1 MLIAANLV
9 PRFIQKIGE
18 KVGRKQNE
26 IHFAIINSDKVFCCV
41 WLSKFKKILV
51 KTIDVVV

>member
-1 MLIAANLV
+1 MLIAANLF

-26 IHFAIINSDKVFCCV
+26 IHFAIINNDKVFCCV
-41 WLSKFKKILV
+41 CGCQNLKKSLL
-51 KTIDVVV
+51 KQ